1 MAKFRKQIKSNFTTV
16 HNDFIDDLRLGNDTI
31 GLLLKMVKLPDDWNF
46 SIKGLAAIS
55 KDGEHKISRQLKEL
69 EEYGYLV
76 RKRIQSATGQ
86 FADWEYIIS
95 DEQLPDEILMQGH
108 KNSKVTTENSDDNDI
123 SNANARF
130 PPHCDFPDVVNP
142 NVEYPDMENRNAY
155 KIKNNK
161 IKNNKLLS
169 NQSNQELTGHNGD
182 SGENNSTDS
191 MDKKEN
197 IDKLKKQL
205 NYEELI
211 SEHADISEQINVV
224 VNILADCIGTTAQSI
239 RISKQDKLKSD
250 VLNKISQLEDKHVL
264 YVLNNLNELIVRNPE
279 KKPKN
284 IKAYLLTS
292 LYNAPDTY
300 DGYGDMFNTP
310 PPNKKYSFDLEEYK
324 TLINNFD

>member
-55 KDGEHKISRQLKEL
+55 KDGERKISRQLKEL
-69 EEYGYLV
+69 EECGYLV
-76 RKRIQSATGQ
+76 RKRIQSANGQ

-95 DEQLPDEILMQGH
+95 DEQLPDEILKQGH
-108 KNSKVTTENSDDNDI
+108 KNSKVTTENSDENNI
-123 SNANARF
+123 TSVNARF
-130 PPHCDFPDVVNP
+130 PPHRRFADVVNADVDNADVQ
-142 NVEYPDMENRNAY
+142 NVDAY

-161 IKNNKLLS
+161 IKNNKILS
-169 NQSNQELTGHNGD
+169 NQSNQSASEDNEKLAQND
-182 SGENNSTDS
+182 STDLI
-191 MDKKEN
+191 DKKEN
-197 IDKLKKQL
+197 IEKLKKQL
-205 NYEELI
+205 NFNNLI
-211 SEHADISEQINVV
+211 SEHKDISAQIHAVLD
-224 VNILADCIGTTAQSI
+224 ILVDCMSTAAPFV
-239 RISKQDKLKSD
+239 RIAKQDKLKSD

-264 YVLNNLNELIVRNPE
+264 YVLNNLNELIDRNPD

-300 DGYGDMFNTP
+300 DGYSDMFNTP
-310 PPNKKYSFDLEEYK
+310 PPEKKHSFDLEEYRA
-324 TLINNFD
+324 LINNFD